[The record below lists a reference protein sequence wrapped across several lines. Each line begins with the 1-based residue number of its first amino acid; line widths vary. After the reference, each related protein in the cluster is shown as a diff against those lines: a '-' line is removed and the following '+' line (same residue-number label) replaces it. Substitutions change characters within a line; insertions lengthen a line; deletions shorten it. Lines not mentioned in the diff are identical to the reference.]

1 MSNTLETL
9 LDKYLKLEEKILFRE
24 NAVPNEKEAY
34 VDAIKKQLSD
44 KIYAEIKQEIL
55 ESVLADAEE
64 IIEKKAGLKRIEEFK
79 KLSIDGLI
87 VAFFVGL
94 LVNQSTDIIGYFK
107 GSFSTNNIWLTV
119 GVAVVLLLICVGI
132 FVGLFISELIKLL
145 RKDKHENG

>member
-1 MSNTLETL
+1 MKN
-9 LDKYLKLEEKILFRE
+9 
-24 NAVPNEKEAY
+24 
-34 VDAIKKQLSD
+34 
-44 KIYAEIKQEIL
+44 
-55 ESVLADAEE
+55 
-64 IIEKKAGLKRIEEFK
+64 FK

-107 GSFSTNNIWLTV
+107 GSFFTNNIWLTV

>member
-24 NAVPNEKEAY
+24 NAVPNEKEAN

-119 GVAVVLLLICVGI
+119 EVAIVLLLICVGI

>member
-64 IIEKKAGLKRIEEFK
+64 IIEKKAGLKRIEEF
-79 KLSIDGLI
+79 
-87 VAFFVGL
+87 
-94 LVNQSTDIIGYFK
+94 
-107 GSFSTNNIWLTV
+107 
-119 GVAVVLLLICVGI
+119 
-132 FVGLFISELIKLL
+132 
-145 RKDKHENG
+145 

>member
-44 KIYAEIKQEIL
+44 KIYEEIKKEIL

-64 IIEKKAGLKRIEEFK
+64 IIEKKR
-79 KLSIDGLI
+79 D
-87 VAFFVGL
+87 
-94 LVNQSTDIIGYFK
+94 
-107 GSFSTNNIWLTV
+107 
-119 GVAVVLLLICVGI
+119 
-132 FVGLFISELIKLL
+132 
-145 RKDKHENG
+145 

>member
-1 MSNTLETL
+1 M
-9 LDKYLKLEEKILFRE
+9 
-24 NAVPNEKEAY
+24 
-34 VDAIKKQLSD
+34 KK
-44 KIYAEIKQEIL
+44 
-55 ESVLADAEE
+55 
-64 IIEKKAGLKRIEEFK
+64 IEEFK

-119 GVAVVLLLICVGI
+119 GVVVVLLIICGGI
-132 FVGLFISELIKLL
+132 FIGLFISELIKLL

>member
-107 GSFSTNNIWLTV
+107 GSFFTNNIWLTV

>member
-44 KIYAEIKQEIL
+44 KIYEEIKKEIL

-119 GVAVVLLLICVGI
+119 GVVVVLLIICGGI
-132 FVGLFISELIKLL
+132 FIGLFISELIKLL